1 MGWEQLKQNTI
12 DKGLC
17 TGCGA
22 CVAVCPGKQ
31 IKLKLA
37 CVDPEL
43 VGECKEESCD
53 LCSKVC
59 PGAFIPRSE
68 LEEMIFGRKRN
79 EDENLFG
86 QYREHFA
93 THAKDEKV
101 HHAGV
106 AGGTVTALLL
116 YALEGGI
123 IDGAIVA
130 GYDQAEPWKV
140 KAKIVKTKDDLL
152 SCVRSKY
159 AICNTVSALRDAV
172 DQGLEK
178 IAIVALPCHTYAIR
192 KMQVHKLKRLA
203 DKVELII
210 GLYCLSQ
217 TYMAGTEYIIR
228 ERLGIPLN
236 DVDRIS
242 YRGRLGDPFGG
253 GFWVKTKKGE
263 EKALELIAHWGM
275 VPTIFIGFQVER
287 CLVCL
292 DHTCELADLS
302 AGDVWGREEELRKI
316 NEYGWTGVFVRTEKG
331 EKIFQGA
338 IEAGYI
344 VSMPGGPIES
354 YYPVNPGHP
363 KKKFAVP
370 ARLEYRKRYGWPV
383 PVIT

>member
-1 MGWEQLKQNTI
+1 MSWEQLKQETI
-12 DKGLC
+12 DAGLC
-17 TGCGA
+17 SGCGA

-31 IKLKLA
+31 IQLKLGS
-37 CVDPEL
+37 VDPEL
-43 VGECKEESCD
+43 VGQCKKESCQ
-53 LCSKVC
+53 LCSEVC

-68 LEEMIFGRKRN
+68 LEEMIFGRKRK
-79 EDENLFG
+79 EDEEIFG
-86 QYREHFA
+86 QYKVHLV

-101 HHAGV
+101 HQAGV

-116 YALEGGI
+116 YALEEGI
-123 IDGAIVA
+123 VDGAIVA
-130 GYDQAEPWKV
+130 GYDETEPWKV
-140 KAKIVKTKDDLL
+140 KAKVVKTKDGLL

-159 AICNTVSALRDAV
+159 AISNMVSALRDAV

-178 IAIVALPCHTYAIR
+178 IAIVALPCHTYALR
-192 KMQVHKLKRLA
+192 KMQLHELKLA

-217 TYMAGTEYIIR
+217 TYMDGTEYIIK
-228 ERLGIPLN
+228 ERLGIPL
-236 DVDRIS
+236 DEVDQIS

-263 EKALELIAHWGM
+263 EKSLELIAHWGM

-302 AGDVWGREEELRKI
+302 AGDVWGREEELKKI

-331 EKIFQGA
+331 ERIFQEA

-344 VSMPGGPIES
+344 VSMPGGAIES

-370 ARLEYRKRYGWPV
+370 ARIKYRKKYGWPV
-383 PVIT
+383 PEIT